1 MYVQL
6 CNTDPESFPFF
17 PFPTGW
23 LLASAA
29 ACWLLLAAAV
39 MALPGP
45 LPGPLL
51 ALLALLATALPVGE
65 AGIIGLSI
73 DIEDCT
79 GEGRYLAP
87 I

>member
-1 MYVQL
+1 VH
-6 CNTDPESFPFF
+6 PESNRGSAQNRFLFSRF
-17 PFPTGW
+17 QQLDL
-23 LLASAA
+23 LLAL

-73 DIEDCT
+73 DIED
-79 GEGRYLAP
+79 
-87 I
+87 